1 MKKMNYRDLNLK
13 MANKQCEIKY
23 YPSQM
28 LVYSIFQKPM
38 FPPLR
43 PGPKRSEKNAAT
55 PSFT

>member
-1 MKKMNYRDLNLK
+1 MNYRDLNLK